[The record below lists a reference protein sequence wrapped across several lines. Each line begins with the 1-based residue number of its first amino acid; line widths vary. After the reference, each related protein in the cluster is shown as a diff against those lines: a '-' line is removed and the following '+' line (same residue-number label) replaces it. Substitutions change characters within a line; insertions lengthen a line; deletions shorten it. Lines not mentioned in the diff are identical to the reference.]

1 MKLTIE
7 LTEPL
12 ADVLRVINSIY
23 DVTLTAATD
32 RSTAGNTSGSTAP
45 TRSTAARRRGK
56 KATAGDRVDPKLVRQ
71 WAWENGHELSAR
83 GSLPAVV
90 REAYKAAN
98 PS

>member
-1 MKLTIE
+1 MKLTIDS
-7 LTEPL
+7 TEPL
-12 ADVLRVINSIY
+12 AEVLRVLNSIY

-32 RSTAGNTSGSTAP
+32 RSTAGNASGSAAP

-56 KATAGDRVDPKLVRQ
+56 KATAGDRVDSKLVRQ

-83 GSLPAVV
+83 GSLPAAV